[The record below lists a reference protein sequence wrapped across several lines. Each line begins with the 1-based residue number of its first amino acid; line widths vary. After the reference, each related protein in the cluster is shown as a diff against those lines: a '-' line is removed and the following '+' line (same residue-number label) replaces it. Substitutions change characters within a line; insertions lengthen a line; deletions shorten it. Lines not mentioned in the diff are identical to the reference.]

1 MMKRRRWDEGEVADL
16 TDLFNQAGGTPDW
29 DELAKR
35 LGTGRNGKT
44 VQQKC
49 TDLGLRDRVARAA
62 PGEAGA
68 GGWEAQR
75 GKSRVAAASTL
86 TSPVGV
92 PPSEPRLR
100 RKAAEDGEAQRQD
113 AELEAKRQ
121 ALPLTAA
128 SLLPESAQR
137 LAIFWRNWTP
147 RRRRNG
153 TRGRARSTIST
164 PA

>member
-68 GGWEAQR
+68 G
-75 GKSRVAAASTL
+75 SDPDPSCTSAA
-86 TSPVGV
+86 
-92 PPSEPRLR
+92 
-100 RKAAEDGEAQRQD
+100 
-113 AELEAKRQ
+113 
-121 ALPLTAA
+121 
-128 SLLPESAQR
+128 
-137 LAIFWRNWTP
+137 
-147 RRRRNG
+147 
-153 TRGRARSTIST
+153 
-164 PA
+164 